1 MIVSIAPPTKM
12 YSLNSAVTRGLCS
25 AATNHFIDERNYLNR
40 IDTFGHQFYI
50 ILGLWIPQHG
60 WCGTT
65 THTCLL
71 VSNLNH
77 ACLWLHPRASSLVA
91 SASEGPGE
99 LRRCRYPIWPEW
111 SEAEVNT
118 EKWDAAK
125 GAKDGKMGK
134 SPFLPFFEDPEGKV
148 ELPPLLKVH
157 SWKRPSE
164 HILTKPPVIVE
175 NESSFDLTAANEHLL
190 CSELFR
196 WIVSEIYIVWKIY
209 NWTSVEQGSD
219 VWKPWEHIYS
229 LCKVV
234 KGHMPLYNVYGKYVV
249 KLYWMG
255 CWRKIMVDDALP
267 FDEDNNLLLPATTN
281 QSELWPMLLAK
292 AIIKLANTESRY
304 LGKVWDFL
312 KDTVPKFQYVEESSE
327 EKPLTRE
334 TSGVRESR
342 LNECKGESPTA
353 TRTPEKSKDSAKKKG
368 KDVDKDRKA
377 SQPNAVQPNTSNQPT
392 TDSISPPPAPEMVV
406 CASYQPLHL
415 LEKKTSVLGQMADSS
430 ERLRHYGL
438 SRLYSHPVLVTRTRA
453 CPLVAPP
460 KPPAVPR
467 WKLIRPRK
475 ETTITDEPREPAV
488 VKPEQFIEISSPFLN
503 YRLLTMPAEMEAQQ
517 SSHRKRAC
525 SSTLASFAETEESE
539 SRGAPEPSTARH
551 SIISLY
557 EVDTAEIIADEK
569 KKDDNTTND
578 QEVCET
584 APAAE
589 RSKQAKEP
597 SPALLKSQDLFVSEK
612 PMLQESWVD
621 LDDFSKC
628 FQTLVVFHK
637 PNTYPNHFQKS
648 HFKSTISS
656 KVSSMALNCP
666 VGSTHSAATPVR
678 HPGSSAAAHIQSPD
692 EKGSHYLLVDSL
704 QPSHILISFSAL
716 VHWGETADEKKESPA
731 CRSGVLIAEPYSWK
745 SLLRQL
751 PVLHIQTTAC
761 KAALLVLPPG
771 RHVLCIHTRAPLG
784 YHVHLY
790 SMAPFVFGDEE
801 TVMPHLGKESVR
813 FCEQALSILRALG
826 RVVSSFS
833 DELELPAATRA
844 LGDTHCPAQLS
855 TVGGL
860 RDHQRVFNEA
870 VCHMICVALDRKL
883 SAEELFAVQALTNDP
898 SLSTSE
904 TRGLSPTGS
913 DCEAPEG
920 WGSRK
925 PTEQEI
931 QAARI
936 LQAGF
941 KGHLVREILN
951 STKPG
956 TKENLSASKTLQEM
970 WASVESDAEKH
981 AVSLLRYIV
990 SNDERTAELYPCQE
1004 DEWTRITF
1012 TDYSVPLPEL
1022 ANSWLLVFREVFLV
1036 PKEMLLVAKVY
1047 SPVSS
1052 CLLHV
1057 IDNSTGQEL
1066 PRVFQ
1071 RVEPHVYKHNQR
1083 GYTFVAEA
1091 HTPDTP
1097 LVGAK
1102 WRMRLIGSCDLPDLA
1117 REAPLNNFSVKEF
1130 RDYYIPN
1137 DRNVICRYSV
1147 KVTADHAGTVQFQ
1160 TSKPD
1165 VHIRLS
1171 VLDHEEVVASNTGK
1185 GHVVI
1190 PVYHFQP
1197 GNPASCGPPQA
1208 DGKQSQEEA
1217 RVIGSTQG
1225 GGGQEGMAMET
1236 PHLTDQ
1242 TQNQP
1247 HTQTQP
1253 PMETMGHRYIVVAEV
1268 LHKSWALDNSQMA
1281 FVHTLRDLERN
1292 EMKVHGEKHEDPATP
1307 VSGEAQSSEGQKSS
1321 TPKGSRKGKGDKDK
1335 DKPPAKPGSRME
1347 TSLDQSKPYWTLRV
1361 VSDQCDAEV
1370 IEVRKDT
1377 ERLDEIRAMKQAWE
1391 TAEPGRCIKALQ
1403 SRLQFINKL
1412 LRGANAHTPTDGT
1425 ESGEP
1430 AIHSQSPDAH
1440 MSPSNQELALLSQ
1453 PDPFQHHLPM
1463 DYTPFIRR
1471 QREVPVLKDQ
1481 VMEEAQRR
1489 ERLEQIQGFRLVRD
1503 TVLEH
1508 RRQEQANRRELKRRQ
1523 LEMYDGL
1530 QVALGV
1536 QRQKVLAAREVFR
1549 NRLLEAEL
1557 LRQEEEE
1564 VALEAARQV
1573 ELEKNAAQQPSKQA
1587 KSASKKK

>member
-1 MIVSIAPPTKM
+1 MSKAPPKKKEL
-12 YSLNSAVTRGLCS
+12 SSSRVTSSQGQ
-25 AATNHFIDERNYLNR
+25 TPNKE
-40 IDTFGHQFYI
+40 
-50 ILGLWIPQHG
+50 
-60 WCGTT
+60 
-65 THTCLL
+65 
-71 VSNLNH
+71 
-77 ACLWLHPRASSLVA
+77 ASSLVA

-118 EKWDAAK
+118 EKWDGAK

-148 ELPPLLKVH
+148 ELPLLLKVH

-209 NWTSVEQGSD
+209 NGTSVEQGSD

-292 AIIKLANTESRY
+292 AIIKLANTDVVSEQRKELGEFTVIHALTGWIPELIPLQFRY

-327 EKPLTRE
+327 EKPLTTE

-342 LNECKGESPTA
+342 LNECKCESPTA

-368 KDVDKDRKA
+368 KDVDKDKKS
-377 SQPNAVQPNTSNQPT
+377 SQPTAVQPNTTNQPT

-438 SRLYSHPVLVTRTRA
+438 SRLYSHPVLVTRTRS

-503 YRLLTMPAEMEAQQ
+503 YRLLTMPAEMEAHQ

-539 SRGAPEPSTARH
+539 SRGAPEPSTAQH
-551 SIISLY
+551 SINSLY
-557 EVDTAEIIADEK
+557 EVDTAEVIADDK
-569 KKDDNTTND
+569 KKDDNTTTD
-578 QEVCET
+578 QELCET
-584 APAAE
+584 APATE

-597 SPALLKSQDLFVSEK
+597 NPALLKSQDLFVSEK

-656 KVSSMALNCP
+656 KVSSVALNCP

-704 QPSHILISFSAL
+704 QPSNILISFSAL
-716 VHWGETADEKKESPA
+716 VHWGETADEKKESPVG
-731 CRSGVLIAEPYSWK
+731 RSGVLIAEPYSWK

-751 PVLHIQTTAC
+751 PVLHIQTTSC

-801 TVMPHLGKESVR
+801 TVMPHLDKESVR
-813 FCEQALSILRALG
+813 FCEQALSILRPLG

-844 LGDTHCPAQLS
+844 LGDAHCPAQLS

-870 VCHMICVALDRKL
+870 VYHMICIALDRKL

-904 TRGLSPTGS
+904 TRGPSLTGS

-931 QAARI
+931 QAVRI

-981 AVSLLRYIV
+981 AVSLLRYIF

-1057 IDNSTGQEL
+1057 IDNNTGEEL

-1102 WRMRLIGSCDLPDLA
+1102 WRMRLIGSCDLPELA

-1190 PVYHFQP
+1190 PVYHFHP
-1197 GNPASCGPPQA
+1197 SNPASCRPPQA

-1247 HTQTQP
+1247 HAQTQP
-1253 PMETMGHRYIVVAEV
+1253 PMETMGHKYIVVAEV

-1412 LRGANAHTPTDGT
+1412 LSGANADTPTDGT

-1453 PDPFQHHLPM
+1453 PDPSQHHLPM

-1471 QREVPVLKDQ
+1471 QQEVPVLKDQ

-1508 RRQEQANRRELKRRQ
+1508 RRQEQANRKELKRRQ

-1557 LRQEEEE
+1557 RRQEEEE